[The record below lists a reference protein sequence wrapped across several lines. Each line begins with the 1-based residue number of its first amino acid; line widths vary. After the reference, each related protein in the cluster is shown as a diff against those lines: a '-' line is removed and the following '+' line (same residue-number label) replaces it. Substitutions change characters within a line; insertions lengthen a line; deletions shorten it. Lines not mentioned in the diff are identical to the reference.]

1 MRNMLAA
8 AALILAVTPAA
19 CGGDSKTS
27 EPAAKP
33 ATPSAS
39 ATASAKPATAVAS
52 AAGKPSVTA
61 DTPGAG
67 ATGAATTGAAAA
79 ATSQP
84 QGDAVEVT
92 GIVGG
97 VSLSGKVIEIKR
109 LQGAAVTQVS
119 VDGTTVM
126 HKAGGGTIQLK
137 DIRTSDRIIAKGKL
151 NDRRDALAAS
161 EITVQDVI
169 PGAQPGG

>member
-8 AALILAVTPAA
+8 AALILAVASAA
-19 CGGDSKTS
+19 CGGDSKKS

-39 ATASAKPATAVAS
+39 ATASAKPATAGAS

-61 DTPGAG
+61 DTPGAT
-67 ATGAATTGAAAA
+67 AT
-79 ATSQP
+79 ATSQS
-84 QGDAVEVT
+84 QGDAVEVA
-92 GIVGG
+92 GIVGS

-119 VDGTTVM
+119 VDATTVIR
-126 HKAGGGTIQLK
+126 KAAGGTIQLK

-151 NDRRDALAAS
+151 NDRRDALVAS

>member
-1 MRNMLAA
+1 MRSMLAA
-8 AALILAVTPAA
+8 ALIVAVASAA
-19 CGGDSKTS
+19 CGGDSKNS
-27 EPAAKP
+27 EPTAGP
-33 ATPSAS
+33 ATPSVS
-39 ATASAKPATAVAS
+39 TTASA
-52 AAGKPSVTA
+52 A

-67 ATGAATTGAAAA
+67 ATGAATTGATAA
-79 ATSQP
+79 ATSRP

-97 VSLSGKVIEIKR
+97 VSLSGKVIEIRR

-119 VDGTTVM
+119 VDATTVIR
-126 HKAGGGTIQLK
+126 KAAGGTIQLK

-151 NDRRDALAAS
+151 NDRRDALVAS